1 MSTSDNTPRPEA
13 VIAGRYKLERP
24 WAHGG
29 MADVW
34 KATDLQ
40 LARTV
45 AVKLLKPHLTADR
58 TVAER
63 FRREAV
69 AAASLNHQNIV
80 AVYDA
85 VEDNG
90 RQAVVMEF
98 IDGKSLRTLLD
109 ERRTLTPRLTVHIG
123 SGICAA
129 LDAAHAKGIIH
140 RDVKPGNVLVTKE
153 GRVMLTDFGIA
164 KALGSGED
172 LTSENIMMG
181 TAKYLSPEQVK
192 GDDLDLRADLYSLGL
207 VLYECLA
214 GKVPFVGKNDT
225 ETALA
230 RLQRDPTNLGTLR
243 TDVSPQL
250 SAAIHR
256 MLERD
261 PRRRY
266 SSGAEAKAA
275 LRAAQAGD
283 GSGDTERDSAND
295 GARLVHPSGDRTPT
309 PGKVIRPQGHTPSHP
324 TRPRP
329 TEERGATSR
338 PSTRP
343 TRISPIVWTGAA
355 IAVLAVIALVVR
367 VAGGGD
373 DEVQLPDPIAT
384 TTPPEPTGPPSIA
397 GVTTFDPEGDST
409 ENDGEVRWTTD
420 GDMGT
425 MWSTVCY
432 KSQTF
437 GSKSGVG
444 LIVQLNEPN
453 LARIDVDIANS
464 SWKADLY
471 GSNVV
476 GDDVSSWGEP
486 IARGSSDDGPTL
498 IGVTSSPIQY
508 VMIYLREV
516 GRDSGCSDANPYRG
530 NVSEIRVSP
539 AP

>member
-13 VIAGRYKLERP
+13 VIAGRYRLDRP

-40 LARTV
+40 LSRTV
-45 AVKLLKPHLTADR
+45 AIKLLKPHLTADR

-109 ERRTLTPRLTVHIG
+109 ERHTLTPRLTVHIG
-123 SGICAA
+123 AGICAA

-140 RDVKPGNVLVTKE
+140 RDVKPGNVLVTRD

-192 GDDLDLRADLYSLGL
+192 GDELDLRADLYSLGL

-230 RLQRDPTNLGTLR
+230 RLQKDPTDLGSVR
-243 TDVSPQL
+243 SDVSPQL
-250 SAAIHR
+250 SAVIHR
-256 MLERD
+256 MIERD

-266 SSGAEAKAA
+266 SSGAEARAA
-275 LRAAQAGD
+275 LRAAQSVD
-283 GSGDTERDSAND
+283 GNETPSDADRDR
-295 GARLVHPSGDRTPT
+295 ARQAHPSGDRTPT
-309 PGKVIRPQGHTPSHP
+309 PGKVIRPQGHTPSNP
-324 TRPRP
+324 SRPRP
-329 TEERGATSR
+329 PAETGTPSR
-338 PSTRP
+338 PTPR
-343 TRISPIVWTGAA
+343 SPRVSPVVWAGGI

-367 VAGGGD
+367 VVGNSD
-373 DEVQLPDPIAT
+373 DGAALPLPAAT
-384 TTPPEPTGPPSIA
+384 TAPPEPTGPPAIA
-397 GVTTFDPEGDST
+397 GVTAFDPEGDAV
-409 ENDGEVRWTTD
+409 ENDGDVRWTTD
-420 GDMGT
+420 GDLGT
-425 MWSTVCY
+425 IWSTVCY

-453 LARIDVDIANS
+453 LARVDVEITNS
-464 SWKADLY
+464 AWKADLY

-476 GDDVSSWGEP
+476 GNDVVSWGEP

-498 IGVTSSPIQY
+498 IGVTSSPVQY
-508 VMIYLREV
+508 VMVYLREV
-516 GRDSGCSDANPYRG
+516 SRDPGCSDANPYRG
-530 NVSEIRVSP
+530 NIAEIRVSP